1 MKTCYINKNGDS
13 NKFWTCEIN
22 NLNVTYEWGRI
33 GSKISNKVKKYRDI
47 YHLESEV
54 YTKERTKRKEGYK
67 SVTEKELQKEI
78 EISTKIGAKY
88 KVVEILW
95 MKKSDYRFIST
106 KKYNPNQYIY
116 VGLINSWTKKIE
128 HFLLSNKDSFKCG
141 NGVNNVGIIY
151 PRNITPIVDEIA
163 GNIKAIIN
171 IIEESTR
178 PINNTVKFAAVG
190 VRVIN
195 GNKTSISSAPTIN
208 LNSLASNN
216 VIKKFASL
224 GVRKLQL

>member
-78 EISTKIGAKY
+78 EIS
-88 KVVEILW
+88 
-95 MKKSDYRFIST
+95 F
-106 KKYNPNQYIY
+106 N
-116 VGLINSWTKKIE
+116 
-128 HFLLSNKDSFKCG
+128 
-141 NGVNNVGIIY
+141 
-151 PRNITPIVDEIA
+151 
-163 GNIKAIIN
+163 
-171 IIEESTR
+171 
-178 PINNTVKFAAVG
+178 
-190 VRVIN
+190 
-195 GNKTSISSAPTIN
+195 
-208 LNSLASNN
+208 
-216 VIKKFASL
+216 
-224 GVRKLQL
+224 